1 MSRTKTTYVCQHCG
15 YETAKWMGRCPGC
28 ASWNSLVEE
37 RIHSVPWAKRDQKG
51 KVTGKPL
58 PINQIASEEVKRWT
72 SGVGEF
78 DRVLGGGI
86 VPGSLVLF
94 GGDPGIGKSTLL
106 LQVAGQL
113 SQKGCL
119 ALYVSGEESL
129 QQIKLRAARLAIE
142 SDKLFVLAETDLSAI
157 EEHVERLNPQ
167 LVIID
172 SVQTVFHPDISST
185 PGSVSQLRQ
194 CTGELMRMAK
204 NRQMAIFMVGHVTK
218 EGTIAGPK
226 LLEHMV
232 DAVIYFEGERHNTF
246 RILRAVKNRFG
257 SINEI
262 GIFDMRETG
271 LAEVLNPSQL
281 FLEERAHGAAGSTV
295 VASLEGTRP
304 VLVELQALVTPTSF
318 GLPRRTATGVDHH
331 RVALMMAVLEKRVGL
346 FLQNQDAYI
355 NVAGGIRLN
364 EPALDLGL
372 AISIAS
378 SFREKP
384 VSPYD
389 VVIGEVGLTGE
400 VRAVSRIEARV
411 REAQKLGFRR
421 VIIPRKNR
429 PGSHFPVD
437 IEVIPVET
445 VQEAIEVVLEGKN

>member
-1 MSRTKTTYVCQHCG
+1 MSPSQPIAITDISKEDVQR
-15 YETAKWMGRCPGC
+15 WM
-28 ASWNSLVEE
+28 
-37 RIHSVPWAKRDQKG
+37 
-51 KVTGKPL
+51 TGV
-58 PINQIASEEVKRWT
+58 N
-72 SGVGEF
+72 EF
-78 DRVLGGGI
+78 DRVMGGGV

-106 LQVAGQL
+106 LQMAGNL
-113 SQKGCL
+113 SIKGL
-119 ALYVSGEESL
+119 RALYVSGEESL
-129 QQIKLRAARLAIE
+129 KQTKMRADRLAIA
-142 SDKLFVLAETDLSAI
+142 SRDLFVLAETDITVIEQHVDHLS
-157 EEHVERLNPQ
+157 PQ
-167 LVIID
+167 LLIID
-172 SVQTVFHPDISST
+172 SVQTVHHPEISSA

-194 CTGELMRMAK
+194 CTAELLRIAK
-204 NRQMAIFMVGHVTK
+204 SRNIAIFLVGHVTK

-226 LLEHMV
+226 ILEHMV
-232 DAVIYFEGERHNTF
+232 DAVIYFEGERHHTY

-257 SINEI
+257 SVNEI
-262 GIFDMRETG
+262 GIFDMLESG
-271 LAEVLNPSQL
+271 LKEVQNPSQL

-318 GLPRRTATGVDHH
+318 GMPRRTSTGVDHH

-346 FLQNQDAYI
+346 LLQNQDAYI

-372 AISIAS
+372 AVSIAS
-378 SFREKP
+378 SFRDKP

-411 REAQKLGFRR
+411 MEAQKLGFKR
-421 VIIPRKNR
+421 VIIPYKNTTGWKY
-429 PGSHFPVD
+429 PD
-437 IEVIPVET
+437 NIKVIAVQT
-445 VQEAIEVVLEGKN
+445 VQEAIQVMLEGVRHG